1 MHALI
6 IEDNFLIATLIEDIL
21 RGLGYTSFDF
31 AEREAD
37 AIRAAERRCPDLI
50 TADQRLTDG
59 SGVDAVRAIC
69 AGRAIPAVFI
79 SDYQEDVRR
88 LAPDAILIGKPFN
101 DRMLSEAVARAI
113 AAPMQAGQPA
123 G

>member
-6 IEDNFLIATLIEDIL
+6 IEDDFLIATLIEDIL

-31 AEREAD
+31 AERAAD
-37 AIRAAERRCPDLI
+37 AIRAAEARCPDLI

-59 SGVDAVRAIC
+59 KGVDAVRAIC

-79 SDYQEDVRR
+79 SEYQDEVRR

-101 DRMLSEAVARAI
+101 ERLLGEGVARAI
-113 AAPMQAGQPA
+113 ASPMQAAQPA
-123 G
+123 E